1 MAVKPTPT
9 ATKVD
14 RVVDRWPTFAF
25 CSLPGVVDGD
35 DVIPMVQP
43 QVTAKS
49 VSDTSTKSEI
59 WEPSPLKLPEK
70 RKTNETSPTRQRGYC

>member
-14 RVVDRWPTFAF
+14 RVVDRWPMLAF

-35 DVIPMVQP
+35 GVIPMVQP
-43 QVTAKS
+43 QVIAKFGS
-49 VSDTSTKSEI
+49 DNRKMSEVS
-59 WEPSPLKLPEK
+59 EPPPLKLPEI
-70 RKTNETSPTRQRGYC
+70 RNTNETPPTRQRGSC